1 MGSGNIRFRR
11 LLVAGL
17 LATGPLAVTA
27 YVLWIVF
34 AWLDGILQ
42 PLFMRFLHFRIP
54 GLGFVALLALVLLTG
69 LFASHFVGER
79 IVRRLSN
86 RLERLPLWS
95 PVYRAVRDVSEVLL
109 SERSASFRR
118 VAAIEYPRRGLYVL
132 VFVTSEGPSPLDEK
146 VGEPMVNVFLPST
159 PNPTTGFFVMV
170 PREQLMYLDLTVEQ
184 AVKLILSGGSTFAGR
199 GRIQSPLPAT
209 EPDRTA

>member
-11 LLVAGL
+11 LFVAGL
-17 LATGPLAVTA
+17 LATGPLAITA
-27 YVLWIVF
+27 YVLWVVF

-42 PLFMRFLHFRIP
+42 PLFMRLLHFRIP
-54 GLGFVALLALVLLTG
+54 GLGFLALLVLVLLTG

-79 IVRRLSN
+79 IVRGLSR

-118 VAAIEYPRRGLYVL
+118 VAAIEYPRPGLYVL

-146 VGEPMVNVFLPST
+146 LGQPMVNVFLPST

-170 PREQLMYLDLTVEQ
+170 PREQLLYLDLPVEQ
-184 AVKLILSGGSTFAGR
+184 AVKLILSGGATFTPRSGAPR
-199 GRIQSPLPAT
+199 PLAELRPGQGA
-209 EPDRTA
+209 

>member
-11 LLVAGL
+11 LLVTGL

-27 YVLWIVF
+27 YMLWIVF

-42 PLFMRFLHFRIP
+42 PLFMRFLHFHIP
-54 GLGFVALLALVLLTG
+54 GLGFVALLVLVLLTG

-79 IVRRLSN
+79 IVRGMSA

-95 PVYRAVRDVSEVLL
+95 PVYRAVREVSEVLL

-118 VAAIEYPRRGLYVL
+118 VAALEYPRKDLYVL
-132 VFVTSEGPSPLDEK
+132 VFVTSEGPSPLDAK
-146 VGEPMVNVFLPST
+146 LGCSMVNVFLPST
-159 PNPTTGFFVMV
+159 PNPTTGFFIMV
-170 PREQLMYLDLTVEQ
+170 PREQLLYLDLTVEQ
-184 AVKLILSGGSTFAGR
+184 AVKLILSGGAMLAGR
-199 GRIQSPLPAT
+199 DGLQKHLPEMSPGPGV
-209 EPDRTA
+209 